1 MNIFKINIPKS
12 IIFLTIFS
20 ITLNILR
27 IVIWHKYSFVYIL
40 WNIVLAFI
48 PLIISFF
55 LLVFSQKSTN
65 KKIIFIIGGFLWLV
79 FIPNAIY
86 ITTDFVHLG
95 VVRAVPIIY
104 DVVLLFT
111 SALLGLIFG
120 LISVSHIEH
129 IIRIKYS
136 KDITITLMSLI
147 IFIISFG
154 VYLGRFLRFN
164 SWDIFAKPVVF
175 LNGLKETFTNINNFV
190 EALCYTILFFFFI
203 LILYHCWKSIKIR
216 P

>member
-20 ITLNILR
+20 IVLNILR
-27 IVIWHKYSFVYIL
+27 VVIWHKYSFIYIL

-48 PLIISFF
+48 PLTISFF

-104 DVVLLFT
+104 DVALLFT

-120 LISVSHIEH
+120 LISISHIEH
-129 IIRIKYS
+129 IIKIKYS
-136 KDITITLMSLI
+136 KNITNTLMNLI

-175 LNGLKETFTNINNFV
+175 LNGLKEIFTNINNFI

-203 LILYHCWKSIKIR
+203 LILYYCWKSIKIR
-216 P
+216 S